1 MSGHVASP
9 KLYYGIFAALLV
21 LTAATTG
28 AARFDLGPMNVVIA
42 LGIAGCKALLV
53 VLFFMHVRYS
63 KPLVWIAAASG
74 LLWLAIMLALT
85 LTDYYSREWFPAP
98 RGW

>member
-1 MSGHVASP
+1 VTGHVVSP
-9 KLYYGIFAALLV
+9 KLYYGIFTALLV
-21 LTAATTG
+21 LTVATTA

-42 LGIAGCKALLV
+42 LAIAGCKALLV

-63 KPLVWIAAASG
+63 KPIVWVAAASG